1 MAIDVLLEMLEPLT
15 RRPAFLPK
23 SVLWD
28 YEDCYDQ
35 MENVIVT
42 EFNTRRI
49 EMGLAIRRGDG
60 TKISS
65 QEFIRIRRAA
75 DIISLRLVNLIHSD
89 PRYVMLVANLWTK
102 SNIKKVFHAEY
113 RKAILDLEAEHN
125 ILRLCSAHWKAD
137 TMIDQAILWESDT
150 ETKPLTDDTCDM
162 EDPPQP
168 SKPQVSDVVPMK
180 SAKRVF
186 ELCPGPKS
194 PSVSRA
200 QKRSKG
206 NAVGGVRVQI
216 LSQSVIHTIV
226 SRQVL
231 VCQLFLLLALP
242 VVMSQCHQCHHWLL
256 GAC

>member
-1 MAIDVLLEMLEPLT
+1 MAIDVLLEMLERPT

-35 MENVIVT
+35 TENVIVT
-42 EFNTRRI
+42 ELNTRRV
-49 EMGLAIRRGDG
+49 EMSLAIRRGDG

-75 DIISLRLVNLIHSD
+75 DIISLRLVNLTHSD
-89 PRYVMLVANLWTK
+89 PRYDMLVANLWTK

-113 RKAILDLEAEHN
+113 RKAILDLEAEQN

-150 ETKPLTDDTCDM
+150 EHKAPTDGACPTYDM
-162 EDPPQP
+162 EH
-168 SKPQVSDVVPMK
+168 PQVSDVVPMK
-180 SAKRVF
+180 SAKRAF
-186 ELCPGPKS
+186 ELSPGPKS

-206 NAVGGVRVQI
+206 DAAGGVRVQI
-216 LSQSVIHTIV
+216 LPLS
-226 SRQVL
+226 L
-231 VCQLFLLLALP
+231 
-242 VVMSQCHQCHHWLL
+242 
-256 GAC
+256 